1 MSVFINNKIQLP
13 RRKKGI
19 FSTPWKNFLPNYCI
33 VKEDNYSFPQ
43 LYIHIGKIFFLGGFT
58 EK

>member
-19 FSTPWKNFLPNYCI
+19 FSALLKNFLSNYCK

-43 LYIHIGKIFFLGGFT
+43 RYIHIGKIFFFWGVT